1 MKLGGVQKGAEEG
14 ARFETCGT
22 SLSNKLML
30 SQTNLD
36 GRSAVL
42 LLDWGPGGIHIPQG
56 GTSSSSSVKIMFGG
70 LCWGSSTQVAL
81 SFTLSVAKAG
91 SSTVIVA

>member
-42 LLDWGPGGIHIPQG
+42 LLD
-56 GTSSSSSVKIMFGG
+56 
-70 LCWGSSTQVAL
+70 
-81 SFTLSVAKAG
+81 
-91 SSTVIVA
+91 